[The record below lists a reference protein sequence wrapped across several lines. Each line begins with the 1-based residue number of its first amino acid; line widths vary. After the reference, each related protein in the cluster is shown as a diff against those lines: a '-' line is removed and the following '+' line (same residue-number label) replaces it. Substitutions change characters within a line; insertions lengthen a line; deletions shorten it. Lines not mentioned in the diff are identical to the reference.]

1 MVTDIVSTVL
11 PLRLSEHLEELRTS
25 SSDYLQDLV
34 AKLGQD
40 LQTWLPISFLDSLNE
55 KDQSLCYR
63 AILLCWAVTG
73 ATQVPQEMQL
83 KAVLADRHGK
93 DSLVLAGTGSGK
105 TLPMALNI

>member
-11 PLRLSEHLEELRTS
+11 PLRLSEHLEELQTS

-40 LQTWLPISFLDSLNE
+40 LQTWLLISFLDSLNE
-55 KDQSLCYR
+55 KDQSLCYC

-73 ATQVPQEMQL
+73 ATQVPREMQL
-83 KAVLADRHGK
+83 KAVLAD
-93 DSLVLAGTGSGK
+93 
-105 TLPMALNI
+105 